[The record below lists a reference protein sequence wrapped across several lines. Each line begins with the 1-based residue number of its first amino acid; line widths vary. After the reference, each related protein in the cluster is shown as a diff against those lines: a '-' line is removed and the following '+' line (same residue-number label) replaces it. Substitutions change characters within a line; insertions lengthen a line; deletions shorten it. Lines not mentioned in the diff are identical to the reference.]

1 MPVDDAPHAHGAQRR
16 DDGDDAACRSQS
28 SQSHSCKTQDN
39 THSALWEGA
48 SPPAAHSIE
57 RQCYN
62 AALSSAAAVARSR
75 DARAV
80 LDGFPPATVL
90 RASGNIK
97 EVPVSHQPHEDA
109 ARPKLSGSQL
119 QAQDGMAPAP
129 DALAREKKAQHTR
142 ERILQTRALAGT
154 TLASPRVRAL
164 ESGKVPHAVV
174 MLDLDKTS
182 LYGNDGN
189 DLPLSLQWQD
199 KPHSVVEQLYKLLVS
214 PNIRPAL
221 NLIHGQAEEVTV
233 TIYTRRPQ
241 VVHYTSPHRQEPVR
255 LLFNAAW
262 HQGGQLLLPGHV
274 KTAADMMREYSGE
287 ALLTEERRDVEKILE
302 RLLAARDAVA
312 SELGLS
318 YTPSVVVTA
327 TGKVVEGTA
336 AALGLPGEHAVLFDD
351 NTDLASNAKVVS
363 VEPLNSLPEHQRQ
376 RVLAFMQRHLPA
388 EHLTEDLREFLLGAH
403 PAECSVR
410 TNAVTHALE
419 WHVPAPATP
428 LKLWANPGLRPTRN
442 ALPQRPCLALDWAT
456 STRPRARAGKG
467 SALILCAAA

>member
-1 MPVDDAPHAHGAQRR
+1 MLRAQ
-16 DDGDDAACRSQS
+16 
-28 SQSHSCKTQDN
+28 SC
-39 THSALWEGA
+39 
-48 SPPAAHSIE
+48 P
-57 RQCYN
+57 
-62 AALSSAAAVARSR
+62 ALSFKPR
-75 DARAV
+75 
-80 LDGFPPATVL
+80 TVC
-90 RASGNIK
+90 
-97 EVPVSHQPHEDA
+97 
-109 ARPKLSGSQL
+109 
-119 QAQDGMAPAP
+119 APAP